1 MEHPKKDIGTVF
13 KSHWEQMDI
22 TPSEALW
29 HKIEPELPRKKKSNR
44 IFFWWFFVMVNLGG
58 VLFYFGEKNTAHNSM
73 QDNSIPKKVEKNSK
87 NKNANYNSYENSLSL
102 INKGNGEGKQEKIE
116 TNKTTSSNFNKK
128 KKKPLKKFNSES
140 ISETNNI
147 TPSLIVNSDQNFEHQ
162 EQTSDTINCDDLIT
176 VNLACDAILKEVK
189 RQKKTQEKDSS
200 ETKEKAVFWVG
211 SYGKIYGSDFNSNA
225 SMFINST
232 ANSEKKKLNYGYG
245 ILLKWQWN
253 SDWSVQT
260 GLGILNQQEQLE
272 IQNAP
277 NIFNTHN
284 VALNRSSQEMNNLL
298 VNETLFDM
306 IHTSRYLEIPIEF
319 SKQWPLK
326 RATLN
331 ATAGFSSWI
340 LLNNE
345 ITVQSSRLSKQ
356 YIGKL
361 DAQNKFTTSLNLRA
375 GLHFTIWK
383 QLTGGI
389 EPGLQ
394 IQILPTKAK
403 DSRLYYH
410 YLIQTGL
417 YYKL

>member
-58 VLFYFGEKNTAHNSM
+58 VLFYFGEKNTAHNSI
-73 QDNSIPKKVEKNSK
+73 QHNSTPKKVENNSK
-87 NKNANYNSYENSLSL
+87 HKNANYNSHENSFSL
-102 INKGNGEGKQEKIE
+102 IHKVSGKGKQEKIE
-116 TNKTTSSNFNKK
+116 TNKTTSSYFNKK
-128 KKKPLKKFNSES
+128 RKEPLKKFDSES
-140 ISETNNI
+140 SSEINNF
-147 TPSLIVNSDQNFEHQ
+147 TPSWIVNSEQTFEHN
-162 EQTSDTINCDDLIT
+162 EQTSDNTNVDDFNS
-176 VNLACDAILKEVK
+176 VALACDTLQKIVK
-189 RQKKTQEKDSS
+189 RQKKTQEKDTSK
-200 ETKEKAVFWVG
+200 TKEKAVFWVG
-211 SYGKIYGSDFNSNA
+211 SFSKIYLSDFNSNA
-225 SMFINST
+225 SMFINSGAT
-232 ANSEKKKLNYGYG
+232 SENKKLNYGYG
-245 ILLKWQWN
+245 LLLKWQWN
-253 SDWSVQT
+253 SDWSVQM

-277 NIFNTHN
+277 NIFNTQN
-284 VALNRSSQEMNNLL
+284 VALNRSSQEMNDLL
-298 VNETLFDM
+298 VNETSFDM
-306 IHTSRYLEIPIEF
+306 IHTTRYLEIPVEF

-326 RATLN
+326 RITLN
-331 ATAGFSSWI
+331 ATAGISNWI

-375 GLHFTIWK
+375 GLHFKIWK
-383 QLTGGI
+383 QFTGGI